1 VVGDD
6 SKIQSPVAAE
16 SEQVMAMTK
25 QDILDAGNKANDQS
39 SDWRDWSAE
48 KCERER
54 ANNPELDQ
62 YLRDAIAPL
71 TRAIEQHNAQR
82 REVNPKHTPGKVH
95 DTAFYALLAREF
107 NMRPD
112 EVSAM
117 TLPEIRGLVEAW
129 KQTHGVAAGSNP
141 IALKL
146 AVKKYHVAESTLRTR
161 CTNGELADL
170 RPAGHAKNAALIL
183 DENQI
188 AARYPKK

>member
-1 VVGDD
+1 MVGDD
-6 SKIQSPVAAE
+6 SQTQAPQAE

-25 QDILDAGNKANDQS
+25 QDILDAGKANDQS

-54 ANNPELDQ
+54 ASNPEVDR
-62 YLRDAIAPL
+62 YLRGAIAPL
-71 TRAIEQHNAQR
+71 IRSIEQHAAQR

-112 EVSAM
+112 EVARL
-117 TLPEIRGLVEAW
+117 TLAEIRGLVEAW
-129 KQTHGVAAGSNP
+129 RQTRGGTAGSKP
-141 IALKL
+141 IALKM
-146 AVKKYHVAESTLRTR
+146 AVKLYNVSESTLRTR
-161 CTNGELADL
+161 CTNGDIDDL
-170 RPAGHAKNAALIL
+170 RPAGHANNAALIL